1 MFTSLL
7 QNTTLDAGPYHFGAN
22 GRTINSLVSVAPER
36 DGKTLT
42 GVNTG
47 GASFRYVIDWGT
59 GKAIS
64 SLPGGTSEDPASP
77 WYSNGIPDWLAG
89 RYSPML
95 EGSDALAVTKG
106 RTWTLQ

>member
-1 MFTSLL
+1 
-7 QNTTLDAGPYHFGAN
+7 
-22 GRTINSLVSVAPER
+22 
-36 DGKTLT
+36 DGKTLA

-77 WYSNGIPDWLAG
+77 WYSNGIADWLAG

-95 EGSDALAVTKG
+95 EGSDALAATKG